1 MKTNDKVV
9 GWGGRDYL
17 LVQGNF
23 CDMFTLWRRFMGIY
37 ICQTVSNCIFQ
48 VSAVYCMLIIIQS
61 SYLIKNENNKFFCQ
75 EVLQHSWKLKGQSE
89 VRIISSIWIKGSH
102 ILLCYYWNFKVVV
115 TCIFKNIFFM
125 FDVSLHVNVKVLEKS
140 DIFPF
145 SPLPPFLK
153 RSDSSFRFFVF
164 FFVYICQFAVH
175 VLQAAGFHNWGNW

>member
-1 MKTNDKVV
+1 
-9 GWGGRDYL
+9 
-17 LVQGNF
+17 
-23 CDMFTLWRRFMGIY
+23 
-37 ICQTVSNCIFQ
+37 
-48 VSAVYCMLIIIQS
+48 
-61 SYLIKNENNKFFCQ
+61 
-75 EVLQHSWKLKGQSE
+75 
-89 VRIISSIWIKGSH
+89 
-102 ILLCYYWNFKVVV
+102 
-115 TCIFKNIFFM
+115 M